1 MRTESDQGG
10 VSCPTW
16 VNEALAECAECQAG
30 SVCTFMA
37 DLAAGCE
44 TAAATEGEAED
55 LPSVESELSGAG
67 TSASESSVPD
77 SEAEA
82 ETAAQMR
89 AKLAT
94 QTLSALSNLLPAS
107 ICSPPETHLHKPS
120 PGFQMPA

>member
-67 TSASESSVPD
+67 TSAEQAEHTSEHGKTDPASGTIESD
-77 SEAEA
+77 GEAE
-82 ETAAQMR
+82 
-89 AKLAT
+89 
-94 QTLSALSNLLPAS
+94 
-107 ICSPPETHLHKPS
+107 SPRKKSRT
-120 PGFQMPA
+120 